1 MAASPQ
7 NVRRLT
13 VAPGPIECAVTGD
26 KDCARVLRRLADQ
39 IERGGVHA
47 KRLSARQTG
56 SSRDGFA
63 VFELELETNTDE
75 EVPAWL

>member
-7 NVRRLT
+7 NLRRLT
-13 VAPGPIECAVTGD
+13 VAPGPIECTVTGD
-26 KDCARVLRRLADQ
+26 RDCARVLRRLADE

-56 SSRDGFA
+56 TSRGFA
-63 VFELELETNTDE
+63 MFELEIETNASE
-75 EVPAWL
+75 EAQTWL